1 MAGVEPDLLIEGPS
15 AAPLTVALAH
25 GAGAGPDAPLL
36 TWFAE
41 ALAARG
47 YRVVRFAFPYMALS
61 QRNGRR
67 RPPDRQPVL
76 LDCWCRVIARFEP
89 SRLVIGGKSM
99 GGRMASLVAD
109 AAGVRGLLCL
119 GFPFHPPGQPER
131 RRLAH
136 LETLRTPALI
146 VQGERDPFGTR
157 AEVASYPLSPAIGV
171 YFIADGDHGLR
182 PRAASAVSREA
193 AWSAAVDAAGDFL
206 ARLQTA
212 PAGLSSEQRP
222 G

>member
-1 MAGVEPDLLIEGPS
+1 MEPDLLIEGPS

-36 TWFAE
+36 TSVAG

-61 QRNGRR
+61 RLSGVR

-76 LDCWCRVIARFEP
+76 LDCWRQVIARFEP

-99 GGRMASLVAD
+99 GGRMASLIAD

-119 GFPFHPPGQPER
+119 GYPFHPPGQPQ
-131 RRLAH
+131 RLRVEH
-136 LETLRTPALI
+136 LATLRTPALI

-157 AEVASYPLSPAIGV
+157 AEVAGYPLSPAITV
-171 YFIADGDHGLR
+171 SFIVDGDHGLT
-182 PRAASAVSREA
+182 PRAASGVSREA
-193 AWSAAVDAAGDFL
+193 AWSEAADAAGDFL
-206 ARLQTA
+206 ARLLVA
-212 PAGLSSEQRP
+212 PLAL
-222 G
+222 